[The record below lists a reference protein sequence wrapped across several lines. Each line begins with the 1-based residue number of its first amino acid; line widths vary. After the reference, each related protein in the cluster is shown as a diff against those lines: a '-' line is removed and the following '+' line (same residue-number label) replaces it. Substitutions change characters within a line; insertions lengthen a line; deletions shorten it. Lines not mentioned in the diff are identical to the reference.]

1 MGASTGV
8 APVCN
13 VNPPPQQFQ
22 TNPVYIP
29 SVPPVVPTLASVVA
43 AINVIRTGI
52 NVLNPGNYGPG
63 GNGGGNGGRNGRNGN
78 NGGGG
83 NTVPPPAPPTSNF
96 KVTKQ
101 NIQKVKIYDPN
112 DPTGQTYV
120 VVDQV
125 TSLDLQN
132 PISKQGWSWTQPG
145 NLP

>member
-52 NVLNPGNYGPG
+52 NVLNPGNGGGGGG
-63 GNGGGNGGRNGRNGN
+63 GNNGGRNRTPPPELFP
-78 NGGGG
+78 
-83 NTVPPPAPPTSNF
+83 TVPPAPPTSNF

-132 PISKQGWSWTQPG
+132 PISKQGWSWTQPA

>member
-52 NVLNPGNYGPG
+52 NVLNPGNGGGGG
-63 GNGGGNGGRNGRNGN
+63 GNNGGRNRTPPPELFP
-78 NGGGG
+78 
-83 NTVPPPAPPTSNF
+83 TVPPAPPTSNF

-132 PISKQGWSWTQPG
+132 PISKQGWSWTQPA